1 MFVGSVGMATAA
13 VIATSGTRKYAG
25 YDPEEDEEEKKPK
38 PKKPSIFKRIAMAF
52 RRAIQQQRDVYS
64 SQSMNRERKRQSL

>member
-1 MFVGSVGMATAA
+1 MFGPIGMATAA
-13 VIATSGTRKYAG
+13 VVATSGSRKYAG
-25 YDPEEDEEEKKPK
+25 YDPEEEKKPK

-64 SQSMNRERKRQSL
+64 SQSMDQKRKRQS

>member
-25 YDPEEDEEEKKPK
+25 GEPEDEEERKPK
-38 PKKPSIFKRIAMAF
+38 PKKPSIFKRIALAF
-52 RRAIQQQRDVYS
+52 SRIMQQQRDVYS
-64 SQSMNRERKRQSL
+64 SQSMDQNRKRQSL

>member
-25 YDPEEDEEEKKPK
+25 GEPEERKKKPK

-52 RRAIQQQRDVYS
+52 RRVIQQQRDVYS
-64 SQSMNRERKRQSL
+64 SQSMNEKRKRQSL

>member
-1 MFVGSVGMATAA
+1 MFVGSVGIATAA

-25 YDPEEDEEEKKPK
+25 GEPEDEEEKKPK

-52 RRAIQQQRDVYS
+52 RRVIQQQRDVYS
-64 SQSMNRERKRQSL
+64 SQSMNEKRKRQSL

>member
-25 YDPEEDEEEKKPK
+25 YDPEEEKKPK
-38 PKKPSIFKRIAMAF
+38 PKKPSIFKRIALAF
-52 RRAIQQQRDVYS
+52 SRIMQQQRDVYS
-64 SQSMNRERKRQSL
+64 SQSMDQKRKRQSL

>member
-1 MFVGSVGMATAA
+1 MFVGSVGTATAA

-25 YDPEEDEEEKKPK
+25 GEPEEERKPK

-52 RRAIQQQRDVYS
+52 RRAIQQH
-64 SQSMNRERKRQSL
+64 RETYTAPRA

>member
-1 MFVGSVGMATAA
+1 MFGPVGMATAA
-13 VIATSGTRKYAG
+13 AIATSGSRRYAG
-25 YDPEEDEEEKKPK
+25 YDPEEGKKPK

-64 SQSMNRERKRQSL
+64 SQSMDQKRKRQSL

>member
-25 YDPEEDEEEKKPK
+25 GEPEEEQKPK

-64 SQSMNRERKRQSL
+64 SQSMNRKRKRQSL

>member
-1 MFVGSVGMATAA
+1 MFGPVGVASAA
-13 VIATSGTRKYAG
+13 VIATSGSRRYAG
-25 YDPEEDEEEKKPK
+25 YDPEEEQKPK

-64 SQSMNRERKRQSL
+64 SQSMNEKRKRQSL

>member
-1 MFVGSVGMATAA
+1 MFVGSLGMATAA

-25 YDPEEDEEEKKPK
+25 GEPEEEKK

>member
-25 YDPEEDEEEKKPK
+25 GETEEEKKPN

>member
-1 MFVGSVGMATAA
+1 MFGPTGMATAA

-25 YDPEEDEEEKKPK
+25 YDPEEEKKPK

-52 RRAIQQQRDVYS
+52 SRVMQQQRDVYS
-64 SQSMNRERKRQSL
+64 SQSMDQKRRRQS